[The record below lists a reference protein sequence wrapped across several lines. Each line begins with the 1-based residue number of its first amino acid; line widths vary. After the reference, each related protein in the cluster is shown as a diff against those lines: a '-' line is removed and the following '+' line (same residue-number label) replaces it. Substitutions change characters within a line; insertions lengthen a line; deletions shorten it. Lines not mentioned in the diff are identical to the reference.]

1 MSADLVTISLARE
14 IVGAT
19 ARGMRVLAVTSVT
32 SLVAGLVAKQI
43 GAEQL
48 AIATGFGTLDADP
61 IPSLTGG
68 ESALGALSSPRG
80 PSSDTFVALARGRV
94 GVAVTPAQ
102 LDGRGAT
109 NLSQVGGTDDQP
121 GVALPGDRGLPE
133 NNDAPGSLWYVFPQ
147 HSARQLVDTV
157 DSVSGGPPQPGRH
170 RRLITPLGLFELD
183 DGWRAVALADGV
195 TPEQVADNTGFPI
208 HVDDSVDRVSE
219 ITAAEGAALAEV
231 DPNACRSLEHVEGEQ
246 RRALV
251 EAITRSESTGSGD
264 G

>member
-14 IVGAT
+14 IVESTG
-19 ARGMRVLAVTSVT
+19 RGMRVLAVTSVT
-32 SLVAGLVAKQI
+32 SLVAGLVARNI
-43 GAEQL
+43 GAQDL

-61 IPSLTGG
+61 VPSLTGG

-147 HSARQLVDTV
+147 HSARQLVATV
-157 DSVSGGPPQPGRH
+157 DSVSGGPPQEGRR
-170 RRLITPLGLFELD
+170 RRLITPLGLFGLE
-183 DGWRAVALADGV
+183 DGWRAIALADGV
-195 TPEQVADNTGFPI
+195 TPEQVAESTGFAI
-208 HVDDSVDRVSE
+208 DVDASVDRLPG
-219 ITAAEGAALAEV
+219 ITSVERAALDEV
-231 DPNACRSLEHVEGEQ
+231 DPNDCRSLEHLEGDQ
-246 RRALV
+246 HRALV
-251 EAITRSESTGSGD
+251 EAITRAEVAGG
-264 G
+264 